1 MSTNP
6 SEDPIPY
13 RKDLRKKMGIEDQ
26 DSSIDD
32 DQNDS
37 TNDKD

>member
-13 RKDLRKKMGIEDQ
+13 TKDLRKKKGIEDQ

>member
-13 RKDLRKKMGIEDQ
+13 RKDLRKKMVIEDQ
-26 DSSIDD
+26 DFSINDK
-32 DQNDS
+32 QNES